1 MDIISFAVGLSLLS
15 ILLIATVVGQEGIHT
30 STPTPS
36 VRTRRRFGRAK
47 LSNHHPLRRWK

>member
-1 MDIISFAVGLSLLS
+1 VDIISFAVGLSLLS